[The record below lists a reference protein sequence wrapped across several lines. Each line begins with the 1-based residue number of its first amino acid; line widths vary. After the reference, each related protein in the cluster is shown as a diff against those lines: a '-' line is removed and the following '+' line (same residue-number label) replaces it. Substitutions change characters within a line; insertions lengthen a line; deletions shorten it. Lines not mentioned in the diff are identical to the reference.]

1 MFDCPSISEL
11 RFYGCCHP
19 CSKKTNQL
27 HSYYKNISTVFC
39 AEIFPYRLLGAGAYL
54 DGGPARHLLLDG
66 EQGHGHQLCNTG

>member
-1 MFDCPSISEL
+1 MDVVILVQRKRINFIATIKISV
-11 RFYGCCHP
+11 R
-19 CSKKTNQL
+19 
-27 HSYYKNISTVFC
+27 FC